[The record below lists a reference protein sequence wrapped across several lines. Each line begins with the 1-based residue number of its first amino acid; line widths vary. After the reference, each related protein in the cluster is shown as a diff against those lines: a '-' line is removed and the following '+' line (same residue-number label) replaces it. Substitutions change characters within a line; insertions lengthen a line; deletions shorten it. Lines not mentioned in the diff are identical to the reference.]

1 MRTNV
6 PRALRALRRRR
17 AWRQVDLARR
27 AGVARDLVQR
37 AEGHRLEGVTIKA
50 LEQLARALNAN
61 LAIDLQWRGAMLDRL
76 IDARHAAIAN
86 VAGRRLEG
94 SGWVVRSE
102 VSFNHFGDRGR
113 CDLVAWHPA
122 ARALLILEVKSL
134 VGDLQDALGRL
145 DVKVRLGQV
154 IAREVGI
161 DRPAVIVGGLVL
173 ADHGANRRIVRT
185 HDALFR
191 RFGTRGRHALAW
203 LRRPERPASGLLW
216 FESPDAG

>member
-6 PRALRALRRRR
+6 PRALRALRHRRG
-17 AWRQVDLARR
+17 WRQVDLAHR

-37 AEGHRLEGVTIKA
+37 AEGHRLEGVTVRS
-50 LEQLARALNAN
+50 LEHLARALNAN
-61 LAIDLQWRGAMLDRL
+61 LAVDLQWRGATLDRL
-76 IDARHAAIAN
+76 IDAKHAAIAN
-86 VAGRRLEG
+86 MAGRRLEG

-122 ARALLILEVKSL
+122 ASTLLILEVKSL
-134 VGDLQDALGRL
+134 VGDLQEALGRL
-145 DVKVRLGQV
+145 DVKVRLGHV
-154 IAREVGI
+154 IARDAGVG
-161 DRPAVIVGGLVL
+161 RPSVIVGGLVL
-173 ADHGANRRIVRT
+173 AENGANRRIVRG
-185 HDALFR
+185 HEALFR

-203 LRRPERPASGLLW
+203 LRRPERAASGLLW

>member
-17 AWRQVDLARR
+17 GWRQVDLALR

-37 AEGHRLEGVTIKA
+37 AEGHRLNGVTIGA
-50 LEQLARALNAN
+50 LEQLSQTLNAH
-61 LAIDLQWRGAMLDRL
+61 LAVELRWRGADLDRL
-76 IDARHAAIAN
+76 IDARHASVTTIA
-86 VAGRRLEG
+86 ARRLERR
-94 SGWVVRSE
+94 GWVVHAE

-113 CDLVAWHPA
+113 CDLVAWHSTT
-122 ARALLILEVKSL
+122 RTLLILEVKTL

-145 DVKVRLGQV
+145 NVKVRLGHI
-154 IAREVGI
+154 IAQELGVG
-161 DRPAVIVGGLVL
+161 RPAIVIGGLVL
-173 ADHGANRRIVRT
+173 AESGAHRRLVRQ

-191 RFGTRGRHALAW
+191 HFGTRGRFALAW
-203 LRRPERPASGLLW
+203 LRRPDRPISGLLW